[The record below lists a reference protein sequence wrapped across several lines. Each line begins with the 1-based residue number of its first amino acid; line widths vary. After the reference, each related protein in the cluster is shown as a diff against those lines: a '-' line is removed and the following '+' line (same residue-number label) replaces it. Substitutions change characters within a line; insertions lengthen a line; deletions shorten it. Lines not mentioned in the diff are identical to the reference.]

1 MKQMEERLE
10 LAEVKER
17 RMLKLLCIIKKQGV
31 PVEELY
37 KRDCKSTEDFTRP
50 TVKRTEFP
58 RLELEA
64 VGNEDIKGK
73 AYAITYSK

>member
-10 LAEVKER
+10 VAEVKEK

-37 KRDCKSTEDFTRP
+37 KRDSRSTVDLTRP
-50 TVKRTEFP
+50 AMKNTRFP
-58 RLELEA
+58 SLELEA
-64 VGNEDIKGK
+64 VGDEDVEDE
-73 AYAITYSK
+73 AYAIAYSK